1 MDFAAFGNLGDM
13 ALLAAL
19 ASTRF
24 AVAFLLLPVLAQET
38 VPATVRGALF
48 LGFGVITLAV
58 QPLLDVNGLTAQQW
72 LLLFAKEAIR
82 SRAARLRS
90 RALFWD
96 AWLFSCSCFQAACCC
111 G

>member
-48 LGFGVITLAV
+48 WALAS
-58 QPLLDVNGLTAQQW
+58 
-72 LLLFAKEAIR
+72 
-82 SRAARLRS
+82 SRWRCNRC
-90 RALFWD
+90 WT
-96 AWLFSCSCFQAACCC
+96 
-111 G
+111 

>member
-48 LGFGVITLAV
+48 LGFGVIMLAV
-58 QPLLDVNGLTAQQW
+58 SNVVWTWILTLQV
-72 LLLFAKEAIR
+72 LTKCKRRI
-82 SRAARLRS
+82 
-90 RALFWD
+90 
-96 AWLFSCSCFQAACCC
+96 
-111 G
+111 